1 MLPSGVKPQQIV
13 SLKLL
18 TCPNDEIGRKLLVGS
33 GTARF
38 LAECVCVLFAP
49 KERNLCFFYFVF
61 HGVSRRAIRW
71 ARKIPCTNNQASG
84 WTELMHCHND
94 TAKASWVKS
103 VKENFSG
110 SKLLSAFTVLWIML
124 SS

>member
-18 TCPNDEIGRKLLVGS
+18 TCPNDEIGRKLLVRS

-38 LAECVCVLFAP
+38 LAECVFFLFAP

-61 HGVSRRAIRW
+61 QGASKRVIRLT
-71 ARKIPCTNNQASG
+71 RKIPCTNNQASG

-103 VKENFSG
+103 VKKNISG
-110 SKLLSAFTVLWIML
+110 SKLLSAFTVL
-124 SS
+124 

>member
-1 MLPSGVKPQQIV
+1 MMK
-13 SLKLL
+13 
-18 TCPNDEIGRKLLVGS
+18 
-33 GTARF
+33 
-38 LAECVCVLFAP
+38 LAENYWWVLEQLVFLQNVCVLFAP

-103 VKENFSG
+103 VKENISG
-110 SKLLSAFTVLWIML
+110 SKLLSAFTVL
-124 SS
+124 